1 MADTKD
7 QLQNY
12 MLIFNCAGVSVLN
25 SHIVQGSII
34 YYVFNFMQI
43 LFPITFLIQFL
54 DFSLLFG
61 FVQFSSIQSL
71 SRVRLFA
78 TPWTAAC
85 QASLSITNTW
95 SLPKLIAVSKN
106 CPFFI
111 LWSHMDLHIIHML
124 LFPPRKKSNL
134 LNKFLLETK
143 NQLVEVI

>member
-1 MADTKD
+1 
-7 QLQNY
+7 
-12 MLIFNCAGVSVLN
+12 
-25 SHIVQGSII
+25 
-34 YYVFNFMQI
+34 MQI

-61 FVQFSSIQSL
+61 FFQFSSVQSL
-71 SRVRLFA
+71 SRVCFFT

-85 QASLSITNTW
+85 QASLSITNSITNSW

-111 LWSHMDLHIIHML
+111 LWSHMDLHIIHVL

-134 LNKFLLETK
+134 PNKFLLETK